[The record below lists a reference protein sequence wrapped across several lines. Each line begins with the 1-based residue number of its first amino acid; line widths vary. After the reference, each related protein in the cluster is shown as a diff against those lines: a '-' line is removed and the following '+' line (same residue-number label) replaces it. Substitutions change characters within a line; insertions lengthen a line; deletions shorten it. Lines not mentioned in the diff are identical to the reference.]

1 MNDTPS
7 KVVHR
12 QKALFSRDLPFKPQ
26 YGMMLYVES
35 CANEEINGYFHK
47 NMIGQRSGHEGDGGG
62 GGVGEGDSTIIL
74 NSSRLHFV

>member
-26 YGMMLYVES
+26 YGMMLYVEAG
-35 CANEEINGYFHK
+35 ANEEIDGYFHK
-47 NMIGQRSGHEGDGGG
+47 NMIGWRSGHESDEGSGSA
-62 GGVGEGDSTIIL
+62 GEGDSTIIL